1 MKAFSLAKKKTPFQ
15 KHREEEA
22 KKKREAEEAAR
33 VYDEF
38 VESFKVDD
46 KKPKA
51 FVRGG
56 TINPNAKH
64 DTPGE
69 EPGSASKKATARYVP
84 SFLPPPSQSPL
95 AGILSKDK
103 N

>member
-69 EPGSASKKATARYVP
+69 GTA
-84 SFLPPPSQSPL
+84 
-95 AGILSKDK
+95 A
-103 N
+103 